1 MDELYEYM
9 RNQLNLCK
17 FTFRRYADGAIDW
30 DCRMLGLL
38 GPRGVGKTTLF
49 LQRILADGNFDK
61 DTLYA
66 SLDHSHFARHGL
78 YETASDFVK
87 FGGKVLYLDEIHN
100 YENWSRELKMIYDGL
115 PELKVRFTGSSALNI
130 LKGEFDLSRRAP
142 IFKMQGL
149 SFREFLCLKTGTN
162 FKTCSLSEIINNKV
176 DLPQIKHPLAL
187 FEEYLKIGYY
197 PFYKDAA
204 YERELEQIVN
214 STLQYD
220 IPQVTNLTVSSGRKL
235 KKLMIAI
242 ADAVPFK
249 PNVTK
254 LAGQI
259 GVSRNTVE
267 EYLTHMQDAQ
277 MIAGLRN
284 ANNRFS
290 NFAKVEKLYLDNTA
304 LMNVLSERE
313 VDTGTM
319 RETFFLNQMRV
330 NHEVWAA
337 PAGDF
342 LVEGKTFEVGG
353 KNKTGKQLIGIKDSY
368 IVRDDIEFGHG
379 NVIPL
384 WAFGMNY

>member
-9 RNQLNLCK
+9 QSQLNLCN
-17 FTFRRYADGAIDW
+17 FSFRRYSDEAIDW
-30 DCRMLGLL
+30 NCRMLGLL

-49 LQRILADGNFDK
+49 LQRILKEGNENGEL
-61 DTLYA
+61 LYVSA
-66 SLDHSHFARHGL
+66 DHSHFSRRGL

-87 FGGKVLYLDEIHN
+87 LGGQEFYIDEIHN

-115 PELKVRFTGSSALNI
+115 PDLKVRFTGSSALNI

-149 SFREFLCLKTGTN
+149 SFREFLCMKTGEN
-162 FKTCSLSEIINNKV
+162 FKPYSLFEIINNKV
-176 DLPQIKHPLAL
+176 ELCGVKHPLAM
-187 FEEYLKIGYY
+187 FEEYIESGYY
-197 PFYKDAA
+197 PFYTDPA
-204 YERELEQIVN
+204 YERELEQIVV
-214 STLQYD
+214 STLQFD
-220 IPQVTNLTVSSGRKL
+220 IPQVCNLTVTSGRKL
-235 KKLMIAI
+235 KKLMVSI

-259 GVSRNTVE
+259 GVSRNTME
-267 EYLTHMQDAQ
+267 EYLTYMQDAQ
-277 MIAGLRN
+277 MIFGLRDV
-284 ANNRFS
+284 NNRFG
-290 NFAKVEKLYLDNTA
+290 NFAKAEKIYLDNTA
-304 LMNVLSERE
+304 LMNVLSENKPSA
-313 VDTGTM
+313 GTI

-330 NHEVWAA
+330 NHDVWA
-337 PAGDF
+337 PENGDF
-342 LVEGKTFEVGG
+342 YIEGKTFEIGG
-353 KNKTGKQLIGIKDSY
+353 KNKTGKQVKNIENSY